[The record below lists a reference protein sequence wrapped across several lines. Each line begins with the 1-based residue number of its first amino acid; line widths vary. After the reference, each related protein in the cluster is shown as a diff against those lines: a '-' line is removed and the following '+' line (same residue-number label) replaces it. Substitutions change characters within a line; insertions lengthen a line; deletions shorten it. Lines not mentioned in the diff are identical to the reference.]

1 MLLGQGLT
9 AQVLRGTL
17 VRLIGLGAA
26 GGLPAQG
33 LTPRCRESLELA
45 LGEARRCQAGQAD
58 TGHLL
63 VGLLQQ
69 GENAAKRLITAAG
82 KDPRRLLGE
91 ANGSYGAGD
100 RNPDRRRSDR
110 EDRAVGPTKL
120 LDQFSR
126 DLTAMAAAGE
136 LDPVIG
142 REKELHRVMEIL
154 SRRRKNNPAL
164 IGEPG
169 VGQTA
174 GGVRPFLH
182 GGRDQVPGRV

>member
-1 MLLGQGLT
+1 MSAMEFTAGAEAALRLAQESAAELGHSYVGTEHLLLGIARESRGPGARVLLGQGLT

-126 DLTAMAAAGE
+126 DQ
-136 LDPVIG
+136 IG
-142 REKELHRVMEIL
+142 RAHV
-154 SRRRKNNPAL
+154 
-164 IGEPG
+164 
-169 VGQTA
+169 
-174 GGVRPFLH
+174 
-182 GGRDQVPGRV
+182 